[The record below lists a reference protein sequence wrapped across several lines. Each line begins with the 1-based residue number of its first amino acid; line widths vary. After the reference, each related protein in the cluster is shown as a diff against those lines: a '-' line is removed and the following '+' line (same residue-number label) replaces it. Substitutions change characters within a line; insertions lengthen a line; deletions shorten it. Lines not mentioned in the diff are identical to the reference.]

1 MKHIKPSINVEY
13 FIESYNDNRSFWE
26 LEYRFD
32 RIQEAIDEMEKMKTS
47 LPKKKFRLIRSE
59 WQVIGLINTKR
70 RKVSVSK
77 DL

>member
-32 RIQEAIDEMEKMKTS
+32 RIQEAIDEMEKMKMS

-59 WQVIGLINTKR
+59 WQVIDLINTKR
-70 RKVSVSK
+70 RE
-77 DL
+77 

>member
-13 FIESYNDNRSFWE
+13 YIESHNGSLWE

-32 RIQEAIDEMEKMKTS
+32 RIQEAIDEMEMMKKR

-59 WQVIGLINTKR
+59 WQVIE
-70 RKVSVSK
+70 
-77 DL
+77 